1 MMIVFRITRVRK
13 MSNLLFIRRSLALR
27 HAAVMAMREA
37 RTMPVGLE
45 RSAAR
50 RRARGLKELARTEA
64 WLEGQSPLADQASR
78 QGARRREPAAHSAG
92 ARGI

>member
-1 MMIVFRITRVRK
+1 MMIAFGQRGSAK
-13 MSNLLFIRRSLALR
+13 MSNLLFIRHSLALR
-27 HAAVMAMREA
+27 HAAVMAMRDA
-37 RTMPVGLE
+37 RAMPAGAE
-45 RSAAR
+45 QSAAR

-78 QGARRREPAAHSAG
+78 RRQSVARSAG

>member
-1 MMIVFRITRVRK
+1 

-37 RTMPVGLE
+37 RAMPVGPE

-64 WLEGQSPLADQASR
+64 WLEGQSPLADQGSR
-78 QGARRREPAAHSAG
+78 QRQSAARSVTAFSA
-92 ARGI
+92 

>member
-1 MMIVFRITRVRK
+1 

-37 RTMPVGLE
+37 RAMPVGPE
-45 RSAAR
+45 RRAAR

-64 WLEGQSPLADQASR
+64 WLEGQSPLADQGSR
-78 QGARRREPAAHSAG
+78 QRQSAARSVTAFSA
-92 ARGI
+92 

>member
-1 MMIVFRITRVRK
+1 

-27 HAAVMAMREA
+27 HAAAMAMREA
-37 RTMPVGLE
+37 RAMPVGSE
-45 RSAAR
+45 RSAAS

-78 QGARRREPAAHSAG
+78 QGSRRRQPAAHSAG

>member
-1 MMIVFRITRVRK
+1 
-13 MSNLLFIRRSLALR
+13 MSNLLFIRHSLALR

-37 RTMPVGLE
+37 RAMPVGPE

-64 WLEGQSPLADQASR
+64 WLEGQSPLADQASH
-78 QGARRREPAAHSAG
+78 QGSRRRQPAAHSAG
-92 ARGI
+92 ARGV

>member
-1 MMIVFRITRVRK
+1 

-27 HAAVMAMREA
+27 HAAVMATREA
-37 RTMPVGLE
+37 RAMPVGPE

-50 RRARGLKELARTEA
+50 RRARALKELARTEA
-64 WLEGQSPLADQASR
+64 WLEGQSPLTDQASH
-78 QGARRREPAAHSAG
+78 QGPRRRPLAAHSAG

>member
-1 MMIVFRITRVRK
+1 
-13 MSNLLFIRRSLALR
+13 MSNLLFIRRSLALH

-37 RTMPVGLE
+37 RAMPAGPE
-45 RSAAR
+45 QRAAR

-64 WLEGQSPLADQASR
+64 WLEGQSPLADQAP
-78 QGARRREPAAHSAG
+78 RRRQSLVRSAA

>member
-1 MMIVFRITRVRK
+1 MMIAFGQRGSAK
-13 MSNLLFIRRSLALR
+13 MSNLMFIRRSLALR

-37 RTMPVGLE
+37 RAMPAGPE
-45 RSAAR
+45 QNAAR

-64 WLEGQSPLADQASR
+64 WLEGQSPPADRASHHG
-78 QGARRREPAAHSAG
+78 QRRPAVHSA

>member
-1 MMIVFRITRVRK
+1 MMIAFGQRGSAK
-13 MSNLLFIRRSLALR
+13 MSNLLFIRHSLALR

-37 RTMPVGLE
+37 RAMPAGPE
-45 RSAAR
+45 QSAAR

-78 QGARRREPAAHSAG
+78 RRQSVARSAG

>member
-1 MMIVFRITRVRK
+1 

-27 HAAVMAMREA
+27 HAAVMAMRVA
-37 RTMPVGLE
+37 RAMPVGPE

-64 WLEGQSPLADQASR
+64 WLEGQSLLADQASR
-78 QGARRREPAAHSAG
+78 QRRSAARSVTAFSA
-92 ARGI
+92 

>member
-1 MMIVFRITRVRK
+1 MN
-13 MSNLLFIRRSLALR
+13 NLLFIRRSLALR

-37 RTMPVGLE
+37 RAMPAGPE
-45 RSAAR
+45 QSDAR

-64 WLEGQSPLADQASR
+64 WLEGQTPLADQASHRR
-78 QGARRREPAAHSAG
+78 QRRLAVHSAG

>member
-1 MMIVFRITRVRK
+1 

-27 HAAVMAMREA
+27 HAAAMAMREA
-37 RTMPVGLE
+37 RAMPVGSE
-45 RSAAR
+45 RSAAS

-78 QGARRREPAAHSAG
+78 RGSRRRQPAAHSAG